1 MKRKIIQDDEE
12 EEERGNSESIKEPQ
26 LLIDEKSIEIA
37 KSELIPSSKENLAE
51 EKKIENE
58 ESKEFF
64 GIPEVEETK
73 GSPLRQKV
81 SHDLQEDSD
90 DSDSFIHCDPNIR
103 LSVGEEDEANLT
115 G

>member
-26 LLIDEKSIEIA
+26 LLIDEKSISIA

-58 ESKEFF
+58 E
-64 GIPEVEETK
+64 
-73 GSPLRQKV
+73 
-81 SHDLQEDSD
+81 
-90 DSDSFIHCDPNIR
+90 
-103 LSVGEEDEANLT
+103 
-115 G
+115 